1 MTEQTEVN
9 KTASDRRRGIW
20 SALLNGFSAVLL
32 LGFVVWRT
40 TGAADL
46 GILTGLGVAAVLMC
60 IGQMIHVI
68 RH

>member
-1 MTEQTEVN
+1 MTERIETDKE
-9 KTASDRRRGIW
+9 ASDRRQGVWQAI
-20 SALLNGFSAVLL
+20 LNGFTAVLM